1 MKKIILI
8 IALCISAVFAQ
19 AQNPDVL
26 IDSMKIVSPYWGL
39 RFESGTVTDS
49 WINCG
54 SSNTDFVVGQQY
66 KLIRFPINLAN
77 MGDAPA
83 YFGRLGQNG
92 ITHDSCYSNITVQPT
107 DFINIPNFVVAY
119 VLDSCGNVI
128 ASNRKTDWS
137 IQNNSSYAISY
148 YNGQYTYLT
157 QTFGQQPTT
166 GTQPNALKS
175 WLESQCG
182 PLNNSIAFLGEQ
194 QLNNYTSGCQ
204 VCDSLIL
211 FPNYVSDDESIIQ
224 LPNNFTPG
232 NYYLSISG
240 NFYMLNQGSNCY
252 KDSISIPFNWNGDY
266 GMSSTYP
273 YYANGVTFYSQG
285 FGTCVQQSIPQ
296 PPTNVSAD
304 LIANNVEVNW
314 VSVGSNVTS
323 FGITPYLLVN
333 GNVEKAIP
341 SLAKIVGS
349 NSRAVNF
356 SSNELKMAQEVGV
369 YLSGKKNN
377 IKFRFK
383 VRAINSAGQSTEV
396 SSGNPA
402 VMLR

>member
-1 MKKIILI
+1 MKKIISI
-8 IALCISAVFAQ
+8 IALCISAVLAQ

-26 IDSMKIVSPYWGL
+26 IDSMKVVSPYWGL

-107 DFINIPNFVVAY
+107 DFINIPNFVIAY
-119 VLDSCGNVI
+119 ILDSCGNVI
-128 ASNRKTDWS
+128 ASNRKTDWN

-148 YNGQYTYLT
+148 FNGQYIYPT
-157 QTFGQQPTT
+157 QTFGQEPTI

-175 WLESQCG
+175 WLESMCG
-182 PLNNSIAFLGEQ
+182 PLNNNLLFLGGQ
-194 QLNNYTSGCQ
+194 QLEDYTRGCQ
-204 VCDSLIL
+204 LCDSLIL
-211 FPNYVSDDESIIQ
+211 FSNFVSNDEGIIQ
-224 LPNNFTPG
+224 LPNDFAPG
-232 NYYLSISG
+232 NYYLSVAG
-240 NFYMLNQGSNCY
+240 NFYMMNQGSNCY
-252 KDSISIPFNWNGDY
+252 KDSICIPFGWNGEY
-266 GMSSTYP
+266 GISSTFP
-273 YYANGVTFYSQG
+273 YNANGVTFYSQG
-285 FGTCVQQSIPQ
+285 FGTCVQQAIPQ
-296 PPTNVSAD
+296 PPTNVT
-304 LIANNVEVNW
+304 ANLVASTVEVNW
-314 VSVGSNVTS
+314 VSIESNVTS

-333 GNVEKAIP
+333 GNIEKAIP
-341 SLAKIVGS
+341 SLAKTVS
-349 NSRAVNF
+349 SSLRAVSF
-356 SSNELKMAQEVGV
+356 SANELKMAQEVGI

-383 VRAINSAGQSTEV
+383 VRAINSAGQSSEV

-402 VMLR
+402 IMIK